1 MAKILYMTHVRAAC
15 HAPMRVCMTGFEFA
29 VWPKRKV
36 VHFQMPRIN
45 G

>member
-1 MAKILYMTHVRAAC
+1 MAQTLYMTHVRAARYGS
-15 HAPMRVCMTGFEFA
+15 MRVCMTGFEAA

>member
-1 MAKILYMTHVRAAC
+1 MAKTLYMTGVRAARY
-15 HAPMRVCMTGFEFA
+15 APMRVCMTGFEVA
-29 VWPKRKV
+29 VLPKRKV